1 MANQTLNVVRFSWI
15 AILSYWAV
23 VMVIVLGTP
32 TIYGSII
39 QEPWDFIDY
48 AAIINFSVSIVVTVV
63 LVLNLVKRYKE
74 RPSNTIRILVM
85 AFIAFIS
92 LLALSLVVEFA
103 FFNTLLNDFLNR
115 SIFVFTAM
123 AMINWVLFTLEIF
136 ENGLHYP
143 LEATDLHR
151 DQIRK
156 NWVSVLVFLG
166 LLVLFLVILTKSV
179 WVKITAIESIIETL
193 PVIVIGL
200 YNMVALIVKPLKSVR
215 ATKSKEERIGLYALF
230 LAGVV
235 LVLFFV
241 FYIIHNIQGIGLEPQ
256 EARAARQ
263 IFYYLSMTSIP
274 VFCFLT
280 YLGLVYPLKV
290 HQRRAMKPGAVA
302 SP

>member
-1 MANQTLNVVRFSWI
+1 MASQTLNVVKFSWI
-15 AILSYWAV
+15 GILSYWIV
-23 VMVIVLGTP
+23 VMAIVLGTP
-32 TIYGSII
+32 SIYESII

-63 LVLNLVKRYKE
+63 LVLNLVKRYRE
-74 RPSNTIRILVM
+74 RPSITIRILIM
-85 AFIAFIS
+85 AFVAFITLLSIS
-92 LLALSLVVEFA
+92 LLVEFA
-103 FFNTLLNDFLNR
+103 YFNTLLNDFLNR
-115 SIFVFTAM
+115 SIFIFTVL

-143 LEATDLHR
+143 VDANDLHR
-151 DQIRK
+151 AQIRK
-156 NWVSVLVFLG
+156 NWISVLVFLG
-166 LLVLFLVILTKSV
+166 LLVVFLAILTKSV
-179 WVKITAIESIIETL
+179 WVKITAVESIIETL
-193 PVIVIGL
+193 PVIIIGL
-200 YNMVALIVKPLKSVR
+200 YNMVALIVKPLRSVR

-230 LAGVV
+230 LAGVT

-263 IFYYLSMTSIP
+263 IFYYLAMTSIP

-290 HQRRAMKPGAVA
+290 HQRRIMTSGATR
-302 SP
+302 SS